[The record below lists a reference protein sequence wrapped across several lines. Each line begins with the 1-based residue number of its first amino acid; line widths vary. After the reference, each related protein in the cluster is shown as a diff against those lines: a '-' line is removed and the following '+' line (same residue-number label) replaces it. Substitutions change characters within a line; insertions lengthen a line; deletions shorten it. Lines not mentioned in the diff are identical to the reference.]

1 MESMASDRPLT
12 TLLPQSHSENA
23 TACPAVVV
31 AEGGSC
37 FRRARL
43 HRRVDWSGPR
53 RYEASELR
61 ALRGFDG
68 GSRPV
73 DAVPWQRMTGV
84 DASGQ
89 PALEPLLC
97 IEEVAQLL
105 RVSER
110 SVYRLMHRGEL
121 ASLKVGH
128 RTLV

>member
-1 MESMASDRPLT
+1 
-12 TLLPQSHSENA
+12 
-23 TACPAVVV
+23 
-31 AEGGSC
+31 
-37 FRRARL
+37 
-43 HRRVDWSGPR
+43 
-53 RYEASELR
+53 
-61 ALRGFDG
+61 
-68 GSRPV
+68 
-73 DAVPWQRMTGV
+73 MTGV

-128 RTLV
+128 RTLVEPQEVRQFIDSQRRPAVSARR